1 MQLKFA
7 ASTAVLV
14 LAAMAYS
21 LAPDPALATS
31 KKIPGGGVATGK
43 LKGTTVMELTTSD
56 CRKVDGTV
64 VHVADD
70 RCGGSH
76 QYCKLSNGNAV
87 CIDKAD

>member
-7 ASTAVLV
+7 TSAAVLV
-14 LAAMAYS
+14 LAAMAFS

-31 KKIPGGGVATGK
+31 KKIPGGGVAAGK
-43 LKGTTVMELTTSD
+43 LKGTVVQLTTSD

-64 VHVADD
+64 VHVTDD
-70 RCGGSH
+70 RCGSSR

>member
-7 ASTAVLV
+7 TSAAVLV
-14 LAAMAYS
+14 LAAIAFSLSPDFAY
-21 LAPDPALATS
+21 AAS
-31 KKIPGGGVATGK
+31 KKLPGGVATGK
-43 LKGTTVMELTTSD
+43 LKGSTVMQLTTSD

-64 VHVADD
+64 IHVADD